1 MIYYDRWKLSISLL
15 IIMTG
20 LLFLYPNFINKDY
33 LNNFPNWL
41 PKKQINLGLDLQGGS
56 YLLLEIEVDALI
68 KEKLNSLV
76 SDVRSKFRSPSNR
89 IPYTE
94 LGIDGQKVIVKI
106 LNKDN
111 FERAFEIVK
120 NLSQPIQSTNSFLS
134 SGGKDLD
141 TKLDN
146 SSGFIS
152 ISLTKEA
159 VSQKRRS
166 AVEQSIEIIRRRVD
180 ETGTREPSIQ
190 KQGDDR
196 VLVKLPGLDDPERV
210 KNLLGKTARLT
221 FQLVVNDIRADGRI
235 PPGMAVYK
243 VDDSNKSFA
252 KEYVLQK
259 RVLLSGDNLL
269 NANPTIDQQ
278 SGKPA
283 VAFRLNASGSKRFGD
298 ITTENVGYQFAI
310 VLDNKVVSAPIIR
323 QPITGGN
330 GIITG
335 SFSVEEA
342 NDLAVL
348 LRAGALPAPLTI
360 LEERTVGPGLGA
372 DSIRAGKIACV
383 FAFIGIIIFMIL
395 SYGIF
400 GIVAN
405 IALIVNLILIGGVL
419 SLLQATLTLPGIAGI
434 VLTIGMAVDANVLIF
449 ERIREEIRIGNS
461 PIASINNGYSR
472 AIATIIDAN
481 ITTLIAAILLFV
493 FGSGPVKGFSVTLA
507 LGILSSMFTAIT
519 LSRLIIFIWYGKF
532 KPKSLP
538 I

>member
-1 MIYYDRWKLSISLL
+1 MNTFDRWKFTVSVVVILL
-15 IIMTG
+15 GIF
-20 LLFLYPNFINKDY
+20 FLYPNFLPKKS
-33 LNNFPNWL
+33 LVNFPGWL
-41 PKKQINLGLDLQGGS
+41 PQKQINLGLDLQGGS

-68 KEKLNSLV
+68 KEKLDSLV
-76 SDVRSKFRSPSNR
+76 SEVRTQFRSSGNR
-89 IPYTE
+89 IAYTD
-94 LGIDGQKVIVKI
+94 LGVESNQVLVRVI
-106 LNKDN
+106 NNDN
-111 FERAFEIVK
+111 FDRAKQIISD
-120 NLSQPIQSTNSFLS
+120 LSQPIQSSNSFMG
-134 SGGKDLD
+134 SGKKDLD
-141 TKLDN
+141 IKLDN
-146 SSGFIS
+146 STGFFR
-152 ISLTKEA
+152 ISLTEEA
-159 VSQKRRS
+159 IAQKRRS

-190 KQGDDR
+190 RQGDDR
-196 VLVKLPGLDDPERV
+196 VLVKLPGLDDPERI
-210 KNLLGKTARLT
+210 KKLLGKTARLT
-221 FQLVVNDIRADGRI
+221 FQLVVNDVSVDGRI
-235 PPGMAVYK
+235 PPGMSVYK
-243 VDDSNKSFA
+243 ADDSNKSFA
-252 KEYVLQK
+252 DKYVLQK
-259 RVLLSGDNLL
+259 RVMLSGENLL

-298 ITTENVGYQFAI
+298 ITTEKVGYQFAI
-310 VLDNKVVSAPIIR
+310 VLDGKVISAPVIR

-372 DSIRAGKIACV
+372 DSVAAGKIACIV
-383 FAFIGIIIFMIL
+383 AFIAIIIFMII

-400 GIVAN
+400 GVIAN
-405 IALIVNLILIGGVL
+405 ISLIVNLILIGGVL

-449 ERIREEIRIGNS
+449 ERIREEIVNGKT
-461 PIASINNGYSR
+461 PIAAVNNGYAK
-472 AIATIIDAN
+472 AITTIIDAN
-481 ITTLIAAILLFV
+481 ITTLIAAVLLFS

-519 LSRLIIFIWYGKF
+519 LSKLIIFIWLRRI
-532 KPKSLP
+532 KPKTLP

>member
-1 MIYYDRWKLSISLL
+1 M
-15 IIMTG
+15 
-20 LLFLYPNFINKDY
+20 
-33 LNNFPNWL
+33 
-41 PKKQINLGLDLQGGS
+41 
-56 YLLLEIEVDALI
+56 EIEVDALI
-68 KEKLNSLV
+68 KEKLDSLV
-76 SDVRSKFRSPSNR
+76 SEVRTQFRSSGNR
-89 IPYTE
+89 IAYTD
-94 LGIDGQKVIVKI
+94 LGVESNQVLVRVI
-106 LNKDN
+106 NNDN
-111 FERAFEIVK
+111 FDRAKQIISD
-120 NLSQPIQSTNSFLS
+120 LSQPIQSSNSFMG
-134 SGGKDLD
+134 SGKKDLD
-141 TKLDN
+141 IKLDN
-146 SSGFIS
+146 STGFFR
-152 ISLTKEA
+152 ISLTEEA
-159 VSQKRRS
+159 IAQKRRS

-190 KQGDDR
+190 RQGDDR
-196 VLVKLPGLDDPERV
+196 VLVKLPGLDDPERI
-210 KNLLGKTARLT
+210 KKLLGKTARLT
-221 FQLVVNDIRADGRI
+221 FQLVVNDVSVDGRI
-235 PPGMAVYK
+235 PPGMSVYK
-243 VDDSNKSFA
+243 ADDSNKSFA
-252 KEYVLQK
+252 DKYVLQK
-259 RVLLSGDNLL
+259 RVMLSGENLL

-298 ITTENVGYQFAI
+298 ITTEKVGYQFAI
-310 VLDNKVVSAPIIR
+310 VLDGKVISAPVIR

-372 DSIRAGKIACV
+372 DSVAAGKIACIV
-383 FAFIGIIIFMIL
+383 AFIAIIIFMII

-400 GIVAN
+400 GVIAN
-405 IALIVNLILIGGVL
+405 ISLIVNLILIGGVL

-449 ERIREEIRIGNS
+449 ERIREEIVNGKT
-461 PIASINNGYSR
+461 PIAAVNNGYAK
-472 AIATIIDAN
+472 AITTIIDAN
-481 ITTLIAAILLFV
+481 ITTLIAAVLLFS

-519 LSRLIIFIWYGKF
+519 LSKLIIFIWLRRI
-532 KPKSLP
+532 KPKTLP